1 MSCGQLTPEV
11 TRRLV
16 AYSTTEAIEWYTDWM
31 FCCGIDTVR
40 RMLANRNVT
49 ATASTFQTRFYVQV
63 AKARTDNPETPVTWA
78 STYVTG
84 NAEASANQSVSTQAS
99 AGFFIRFGVGYS
111 LTTGSTPVGG
121 DVTLQVA
128 FDACGDVVGQA
139 TFEVQNANTGDVNVP
154 VSGWFPG
161 IQVDL
166 VNVAIVATGLSGV
179 PQWRWIYQTAPT
191 VTSVVD
197 AWAAGGAGTYLTA
210 AGDSNS
216 TDTTLAV
223 GATKFWCRL
232 GLGFASQTGGTLSQA
247 TFTVLVAIRRT

>member
-11 TRRLV
+11 TKRLV

-63 AKARTDNPETPVTWA
+63 AKARTDNPETPVTYG
-78 STYVTG
+78 SYVTG
-84 NAEASANQSVSTQAS
+84 NSEVSASHTVSTDTS
-99 AGFFIRFGVGYS
+99 AGFFVRFGVGYS
-111 LTTGSTPVGG
+111 LTTGSSPVGG
-121 DVTLQVA
+121 DVTFQVA

-154 VSGWFPG
+154 VSGWIPG
-161 IQVDL
+161 IQVDK
-166 VNVAIVATGLSGV
+166 VNIAIIATGLSGV

-191 VTSVVD
+191 VTAVAD
-197 AWAAGGAGTYLTA
+197 AWAAGGAGTYSTT
-210 AGDSNS
+210 AGDWNS
-216 TDTTLAV
+216 TDTTLAI
-223 GATKFWCRL
+223 GATKFWFRL

-247 TFTVLVAIRRT
+247 TFTVLAAIRRT